1 MTRPPRQAV
10 RVANKKSI
18 RPHCTLKEFSIADGG
33 CGECSSEELWSLLY
47 ETSAI
52 TGASR
57 LAMQG
62 CSSTRRWVWLAV
74 MLQPS
79 KLEFE
84 AGGGVVC
91 YSEKRLAVPKDLLP
105 LLACSKGPAA
115 LPGVRVDCE
124 HGRVCVAMVLLAR
137 GALDAAHDMVGDQ
150 DSPEATYVYAMIH
163 RREGGAKGE
172 AGLSG
177 FSNSRRGIGSGTS
190 GIISYSRSYWRRR
203 QRCPGRQPRCC
214 RWRSG
219 GTGTAGRWLVCARKR
234 PRTRRTRYSA
244 SFAGRCSWRSGYCC
258 LTSALSWQLLEGCY
272 IRR

>member
-1 MTRPPRQAV
+1 MEAPRQL
-10 RVANKKSI
+10 
-18 RPHCTLKEFSIADGG
+18 RPRAAG
-33 CGECSSEELWSLLY
+33 
-47 ETSAI
+47 
-52 TGASR
+52 R
-57 LAMQG
+57 
-62 CSSTRRWVWLAV
+62 SSTRRWVWLAV

-150 DSPEATYVYAMIH
+150 DSPEATYVHAMIH

-177 FSNSRRGIGSGTS
+177 FSNSR
-190 GIISYSRSYWRRR
+190 YWFGNLGDHQLFPVVLAQTAALPGAPAEVLQMAKRRHWD
-203 QRCPGRQPRCC
+203 CGKMVGVCEKASADPSDAILGEFC
-214 RWRSG
+214 RAMQLAEWV
-219 GTGTAGRWLVCARKR
+219 LLFEFCAEM
-234 PRTRRTRYSA
+234 A
-244 SFAGRCSWRSGYCC
+244 A
-258 LTSALSWQLLEGCY
+258 A
-272 IRR
+272 

>member
-1 MTRPPRQAV
+1 MARAV
-10 RVANKKSI
+10 RVARRDARVARGVSVEAPRQL
-18 RPHCTLKEFSIADGG
+18 RPRAAG
-33 CGECSSEELWSLLY
+33 
-47 ETSAI
+47 
-52 TGASR
+52 R
-57 LAMQG
+57 
-62 CSSTRRWVWLAV
+62 SSTRRWVWLAV

-234 PRTRRTRYSA
+234 PQTRRTRYSA

-258 LTSALSWQLLEGCY
+258 LNSALRWQLLEGCY
-272 IRR
+272 RRRCTLVPYAIRFE